1 MAGRDPFMRSIAEA
15 FGTIDLDDDVTM
27 TDPKDEPA
35 FQAWKKKYAHPQDD
49 GEDYD
54 LRGAW
59 KAGLKP
65 GPDGHWPD
73 TFKRPNHP
81 TFSNESQ
88 YANNE
93 GAKPGRWDGDTF
105 IPHRGATA
113 DGSAMRD
120 GASDPR
126 VHSMDATFHRDSPAD
141 QAAVKRAYEDRA
153 ARQADE
159 MMAAYGMQL
168 QAPSMVASRLEDQK
182 AQEET
187 QRRLLAIEWLKGGG
201 R

>member
-15 FGTIDLDDDVTM
+15 FGTIDLDEVDVDNDPGAQDFDADEYLESKAPKPYNEDDYRTRRD
-27 TDPKDEPA
+27 T
-35 FQAWKKKYAHPQDD
+35 PQ
-49 GEDYD
+49 
-54 LRGAW
+54 
-59 KAGLKP
+59 
-65 GPDGHWPD
+65 
-73 TFKRPNHP
+73 
-81 TFSNESQ
+81 
-88 YANNE
+88 
-93 GAKPGRWDGDTF
+93 
-105 IPHRGATA
+105 
-113 DGSAMRD
+113 
-120 GASDPR
+120 
-126 VHSMDATFHRDSPAD
+126 D